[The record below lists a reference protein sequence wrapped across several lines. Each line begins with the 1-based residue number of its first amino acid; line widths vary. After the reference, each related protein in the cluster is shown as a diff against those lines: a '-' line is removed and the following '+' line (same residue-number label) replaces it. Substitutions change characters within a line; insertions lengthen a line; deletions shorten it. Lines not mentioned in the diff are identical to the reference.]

1 MIKRALV
8 SEWKYNTR
16 EIKSDLVSGFK
27 YDTQELK
34 RI

>member
-8 SEWKYNTR
+8 SEWKYNVR